1 MRLVP
6 SLSACAA
13 RASYAK
19 AQVGVFKCT
28 GWATGAAFARPPHPN
43 PAGAAALSGRQ
54 GRSPAPAG
62 EGLEL

>member
-1 MRLVP
+1 VP

-28 GWATGAAFARPPHPN
+28 GWATGRGICSAAPPQP
-43 PAGAAALSGRQ
+43 S
-54 GRSPAPAG
+54 
-62 EGLEL
+62 